1 MVADGYKQTDVGVI
15 PEDWN
20 TKALSESFKFKN
32 GLNKAKE
39 FFGHGT
45 PIVNYMDVYNNYGL
59 KENDIVGK
67 VEVTGDEQ
75 RNYHVKKGDVFFTRT
90 SETVDEIG
98 LSTVVVD
105 EVSNTV
111 FSGFILRAR
120 PIDSLYDLA
129 FKKYCFSSKII
140 RTQIMATSSY
150 TTRALTNGTLLGK
163 IIVPI
168 PPKQEQQAIATALSD
183 TDELINSLE
192 KLIAKKEAIKTGT
205 MQELLTGKK
214 RLDGFSGEWE
224 EKKICEIA
232 EVATG
237 TTPPTSDSS
246 NYGNDYFFVGP
257 VDLGK
262 NKWILKTEKYLS
274 KKGFSLSR
282 VFPSNSILYTCIGST
297 IGKLGI
303 ANRVLT
309 SNQQI
314 NAIFP
319 NESYSTSFLYYNLLY
334 QTPKIRNMASE
345 QAVPMIN
352 KSDFGE
358 VFLVMPKIDEQLA
371 IATILSDM
379 DSNIEA
385 LKAKLSKVKAI
396 KEGMMQ
402 ELLTGKTRL
411 LEVS

>member
-15 PEDWN
+15 PEDWD

-59 KENDIVGK
+59 KENNIVGK
-67 VEVTGDEQ
+67 VEVTSDEQ

-105 EVSNTV
+105 DVNNTV

-120 PIDSLYDLA
+120 PIDNKYNLA

-168 PPKQEQQAIATALSD
+168 PPKPEQQAIATALSD

-192 KLIAKKEAIKTGT
+192 KLISKKEAIKTGT

-214 RLDGFSGEWE
+214 RLDGFNGEWE
-224 EKKICEIA
+224 EKNLNEICDVRDGTHDSPKYKESGVKFVTSKNIIDAKLDFTDIKFISKEDSIEIDKRSK
-232 EVATG
+232 V
-237 TTPPTSDSS
+237 
-246 NYGNDYFFVGP
+246 
-257 VDLGK
+257 
-262 NKWILKTEKYLS
+262 NKGDIIMS
-274 KKGFSLSR
+274 M
-282 VFPSNSILYTCIGST
+282 IGT
-297 IGKLGI
+297 IGNAVLINDEPDFSIKNVALFKPITSKVNPIFFIQMLHSEFYQGYIESKLAGGI
-303 ANRVLT
+303 QKFISLGVLRT
-309 SNQQI
+309 LSMPI
-314 NAIFP
+314 
-319 NESYSTSFLYYNLLY
+319 
-334 QTPKIRNMASE
+334 PK
-345 QAVPMIN
+345 
-352 KSDFGE
+352 
-358 VFLVMPKIDEQLA
+358 LDEQNI

-379 DSNIEA
+379 DNDIDA
-385 LKAKLSKVKAI
+385 LKTKLSKVKAI

-402 ELLTGKTRL
+402 ELLTGRTRL
-411 LEVS
+411 V